1 MPKKLSDENKQE
13 ILKLYR
19 ESAETTSTLA
29 DRYQVSSSTI
39 SRFLKTNLSTS
50 EYEELIQQKR
60 MNRTPNRILESEEEF
75 QPELVA
81 ATSAVSPS
89 NIPSLFTVEKEK
101 TIVEE
106 EKTIVEEEKI
116 IPTPILVEEKTI
128 PTPILKEKRISPP
141 VKAVEAYEQLD
152 LFPEN
157 DGDAQEDE
165 ELVQVDVMALQELL
179 GEELGDLNEDEDD
192 LEEEDE
198 DEWEEEPSQPF
209 TPRSLSS
216 NSDFQVLPLSK
227 ASLPNICY
235 VVIDR
240 AAELI
245 VRPLREFGDL
255 GRIPPEEVQQKT
267 LPVFDNHRVARRF
280 SNRSQR
286 VIKVPDG
293 RLLQKTSSYLQA
305 KGITRLLLDGRVY
318 SF

>member
-106 EKTIVEEEKI
+106 EKI
-116 IPTPILVEEKTI
+116 IPTPKFCPLSRNKALMDTNISSEQQILALLQLASPALPVGAYSYSEGLETLIERGVIVDRPSLQSWIEFELRWGAIPIEATMMLQAYRQFQQRDKVGLTESNKWLSATRETKELREQSWQMGRSLLKLLVET
-128 PTPILKEKRISPP
+128 
-141 VKAVEAYEQLD
+141 
-152 LFPEN
+152 
-157 DGDAQEDE
+157 
-165 ELVQVDVMALQELL
+165 
-179 GEELGDLNEDEDD
+179 
-192 LEEEDE
+192 
-198 DEWEEEPSQPF
+198 SQ
-209 TPRSLSS
+209 
-216 NSDFQVLPLSK
+216 N
-227 ASLPNICY
+227 
-235 VVIDR
+235 
-240 AAELI
+240 
-245 VRPLREFGDL
+245 
-255 GRIPPEEVQQKT
+255 
-267 LPVFDNHRVARRF
+267 
-280 SNRSQR
+280 
-286 VIKVPDG
+286 
-293 RLLQKTSSYLQA
+293 
-305 KGITRLLLDGRVY
+305 
-318 SF
+318 